1 MRAAERATE
10 RATDTVADLFFDQD
24 EDATAGEAHDAAPP
38 GRGRRGGRRVVAV
51 VVLGLLL
58 VGLLAAGAAALH
70 VRGLVDPAGEPGPEV
85 PVEIPSG
92 SSAASIGTLLATEG
106 VIEDAGVWRWYLR
119 VRGGGPF
126 LAGSYTF
133 QENSSMGDALGVLE
147 DGPAPIPFDNVTI
160 AEGLT
165 LGEVVREVGE
175 SGFLDGDRFGE
186 LIASGT
192 YRSRY
197 QPAEVATLEGL
208 LFPETYRLEEGE
220 DEEVLLQRMVTT
232 FEGIAQ
238 ELGYDDAQA
247 RTGRS
252 PYEVLVIASL
262 IEAEAKVDE
271 DRAKI
276 SRVIYNRLDESMSLG
291 IDATVYYALGRRGG
305 PLTESDLAVDSPYNT
320 RANLGIP
327 PTPIALPGRAS
338 LEAAIN
344 PEPGPWLYYVLA
356 DESGVH
362 AFSEGYP
369 EFLDNVAA
377 AREKGLL

>member
-1 MRAAERATE
+1 M
-10 RATDTVADLFFDQD
+10 ADLFFDQD
-24 EDATAGEAHDAAPP
+24 EDARGGEASDGAPP
-38 GRGRRGGRRVVAV
+38 ARRRRGGRRVAAV
-51 VVLGLLL
+51 VVLALLL
-58 VGLLAAGAAALH
+58 LGLLAAGAGALW
-70 VRGLVDPAGEPGPEV
+70 VRGLVDPPGEPGAEV
-85 PVEIPSG
+85 AVEIPVG
-92 SSAASIGTLLATEG
+92 SSPVTIGTLLAGEG
-106 VIEDAGVWRWYLR
+106 VIEDAEVWRWYLR

-133 QENSSMGDALGVLE
+133 RENSSIGDALGVLE
-147 DGPAPIPFDNVTI
+147 EGPAPAPFDNVTI
-160 AEGLT
+160 PEGLT

-175 SGFLDGDRFGE
+175 TGFLDGDRFGQ
-186 LIASGT
+186 LLASGT

-197 QPAEVATLEGL
+197 QPPEVTTLEGL
-208 LFPETYRLEEGE
+208 LFPDTYRLEEGE
-220 DEEVLLQRMVTT
+220 DEEALLQRMITT
-232 FEGIAQ
+232 FEEVAQ

-252 PYEVLVIASL
+252 PYEVIVVASL

-276 SRVIYNRLDESMSLG
+276 SRVIYNRLDKPERLG
-291 IDATVYYALGRRGG
+291 IDASVYYALGRRGG
-305 PLTESDLAVDSPYNT
+305 ALTESDLAVDSPYNT
-320 RANLGIP
+320 RRVLGLP

-362 AFSEGYP
+362 AFSEGYE

>member
-1 MRAAERATE
+1 MGE
-10 RATDTVADLFFDQD
+10 LFFDQD
-24 EDATAGEAHDAAPP
+24 EDGLFEEVPQEEPAPRRRRAA
-38 GRGRRGGRRVVAV
+38 RWLVALVVA
-51 VVLGLLL
+51 LL
-58 VGLLAAGAAALH
+58 VGLLVVGAGALYL
-70 VRGLVDPAGEPGPEV
+70 RGLVDPAGDPGAEV
-85 PVEIPSG
+85 AVEIPNG
-92 SSAASIGTLLATEG
+92 STPGDIGTLLADRG
-106 VIEDAGVWRWYLR
+106 VIEDAGIWGWYLR
-119 VRGGGPF
+119 VKGGGPF

-133 QENSSMGDALGVLE
+133 RENSSMDDALAVLA
-147 DGPAPIPFDNVTI
+147 DGPALAAFDNVTI
-160 AEGLT
+160 PEGLT
-165 LGEVVREVGE
+165 VAEVAREVGE
-175 SGFLDGDRFGE
+175 SGFLDGERFAE
-186 LIASGT
+186 LVASGAH
-192 YRSRY
+192 RSRY
-197 QPAEVATLEGL
+197 QPPEITTLEGL
-208 LFPETYRLEEGE
+208 LFPDTYRLEEGE
-220 DEEVLLQRMVTT
+220 DEEVLLNRM
-232 FEGIAQ
+232 IAALDGVAA

-252 PYEVLVIASL
+252 AYEVLVVASL

-276 SRVIYNRLDESMSLG
+276 SRVIYNRLDESMTLG

-305 PLTESDLAVDSPYNT
+305 SLSQSDLDVDSPYNT
-320 RANLGIP
+320 RARAGLP

-362 AFSEGYP
+362 AFSEGYA

>member
-1 MRAAERATE
+1 MG
-10 RATDTVADLFFDQD
+10 DLFFDQD
-24 EDATAGEAHDAAPP
+24 EDALRGEAHDDVAP
-38 GRGRRGGRRVVAV
+38 GRPPRRRRWVALA
-51 VVLGLLL
+51 VLLVLLL
-58 VGLLAAGAAALH
+58 VGLLAAGAGALY
-70 VRGLVDPAGEPGPEV
+70 VRGLVDPGGEPGPEV
-85 PVEIPSG
+85 ALEIPNG
-92 SSAASIGTLLATEG
+92 SSPADIGTQLSDEG

-133 QENSSMGDALGVLE
+133 RENSSLDDALAVLE
-147 DGPAPIPFDNVTI
+147 GGPALAPFDNVTFP
-160 AEGLT
+160 EGLT
-165 LGEVVREVGE
+165 LGEVVAEVGE
-175 SGFLDGDRFGE
+175 SGFLDGARFAE
-186 LIASGT
+186 LLASGT

-197 QPAEVATLEGL
+197 QPPEVSTLEGL
-208 LFPETYRLEEGE
+208 LFPDTYRLEEGE
-220 DEEVLLQRMVTT
+220 DEAVLLDRMVTT
-232 FEGIAQ
+232 LDGIAQ
-238 ELGYDDAQA
+238 ELGYDDARA

-252 PYEVLVIASL
+252 AYEVLVIASL

-276 SRVIYNRLDESMSLG
+276 SRVIYNRLDEPMSLG

-305 PLTESDLAVDSPYNT
+305 SLTESDLAVDSPYNT
-320 RANLGIP
+320 RVVLGLP

-356 DESGVH
+356 DASGTHV
-362 AFSEGYP
+362 FSEGYE

-377 AREKGLL
+377 ARDKGLL

>member
-1 MRAAERATE
+1 
-10 RATDTVADLFFDQD
+10 
-24 EDATAGEAHDAAPP
+24 
-38 GRGRRGGRRVVAV
+38 
-51 VVLGLLL
+51 
-58 VGLLAAGAAALH
+58 
-70 VRGLVDPAGEPGPEV
+70 V
-85 PVEIPSG
+85 PVEIPTG
-92 SSAASIGTLLATEG
+92 SSAASIGRLLATEG
-106 VIEDAGVWRWYLR
+106 VIKDAGVWRWYLR

-133 QENSSMGDALGVLE
+133 RENSAMGDALDVLE
-147 DGPAPIPFDNVTI
+147 EGPAPIPFDNVTI
-160 AEGLT
+160 PEGLT
-165 LGEVVREVGE
+165 LGEVAREVGE
-175 SGFLDGDRFGE
+175 SGFLDGARFGE
-186 LIASGT
+186 LLASGA

-197 QPAEVATLEGL
+197 QPPEVATLEGL
-208 LFPETYRLEEGE
+208 LFPDTYRLEEGE
-220 DEEVLLQRMVTT
+220 DEEVLLQRMITMSERV
-232 FEGIAQ
+232 AR

-252 PYEVLVIASL
+252 AYEVLVIASL

-276 SRVIYNRLDESMSLG
+276 SRVIYNRLDASMSLG

-320 RANLGIP
+320 RKVVGIP

-356 DESGVH
+356 DASGVH
-362 AFSEGYP
+362 AFSEGYE